1 MSGKIIDFMLAERS
15 AVDRQIITLGALD
28 LPRFENV
35 VGPHT
40 IFLIVHVLSVLRP
53 LQVLHIFYLMVSS
66 TDSVHRVL
74 TLSAVYLCGMT

>member
-1 MSGKIIDFMLAERS
+1 MLAERS
-15 AVDRQIITLGALD
+15 AVDRQIISLGALD

-53 LQVLHIFYLMVSS
+53 LQIYFICYMVSS
-66 TDSVHRVL
+66 TDSVHRVR
-74 TLSAVYLCGMT
+74 Y